1 MHSHSHPHNHASAE
15 SDIKKLRLAL
25 FVTGAIL
32 AVEAAGGFF
41 AHSLALLT
49 DAAHMFTDVGAAA
62 LGLWAAVLAQRSP
75 TQEKT
80 FGYGRATVL
89 AALTNAAALF
99 VIVVFI
105 VIEAISRLRDPHA
118 VDSGLMIGV
127 ALFALIVNL
136 LLSLFLARGDAQ
148 SINVKGVNAH
158 VLGDAAISAG
168 VVVAAA
174 IIYFTGFLAT
184 DPITSILASAAVAF
198 SAWGLV
204 RETLNILME
213 ATPEG
218 LSISEVE
225 QALRDVD
232 PIQNVHDL
240 HVWSLSDRRIAASLH
255 IQIGDRQLSEGPS
268 IVATV
273 KRLLHDKFN
282 VDHAT
287 VEVECDDC
295 EAAC

>member
-1 MHSHSHPHNHASAE
+1 MHSHSHSHGSGE
-15 SDIKKLRLAL
+15 SDIRKLRLAL

-32 AVEAAGGFF
+32 LAEAVGGFF

-49 DAAHMFTDVGAAA
+49 DAAHMLTDVGAAG

-75 TQEKT
+75 NPEKT

-99 VIVVFI
+99 AIIVFI
-105 VIEAISRLRDPHA
+105 VVEAFGRLRHPHD
-118 VDSGLMIGV
+118 VNSGLMIGV

-136 LLSLFLARGDAQ
+136 LLSSVLARGDAQ

-174 IIYFTGFLAT
+174 IIYFTGFLAV
-184 DPITSILASAAVAF
+184 DPIASIIASAAVAF
-198 SAWGLV
+198 SAWRLI

-213 ATPEG
+213 GVPEG
-218 LSISEVE
+218 LSIPDVE
-225 QALRDVD
+225 RTIREIE
-232 PIQNVHDL
+232 PIESVHDV
-240 HVWSLSDRRIAASLH
+240 HVWSLSDRRVAASLH
-255 IQIGDRQLSEGPS
+255 VQIRDRRLSESPA
-268 IVATV
+268 IVANV
-273 KRLLHDKFN
+273 KRVLHDKFN

-287 VEVECDDC
+287 VEVECEDC

>member
-1 MHSHSHPHNHASAE
+1 MYSHSHSHGSGD
-15 SDIKKLRLAL
+15 SDIRKLRLAL
-25 FVTGAIL
+25 FVTGTIL
-32 AVEAAGGFF
+32 LAEAVGGFF

-49 DAAHMFTDVGAAA
+49 DAAHMLTDVGAAG

-75 TQEKT
+75 NPEKT

-99 VIVVFI
+99 AIIVFI
-105 VIEAISRLRDPHA
+105 VVEAFGRLRHPHD
-118 VDSGLMIGV
+118 VNSGLMLGV

-136 LLSLFLARGDAQ
+136 LLSSVLARGDAQ

-174 IIYFTGFLAT
+174 IIYFTGFLAV
-184 DPITSILASAAVAF
+184 DPIASIVASAAVAF
-198 SAWGLV
+198 SAWRLI

-213 ATPEG
+213 GVPEG
-218 LSISEVE
+218 LSIPDVE
-225 QALRDVD
+225 RTIREIE
-232 PIQNVHDL
+232 PIESVHDL
-240 HVWSLSDRRIAASLH
+240 HVWSLSDRRVAASLH
-255 IQIGDRQLSEGPS
+255 VQIRDRRLSESPA
-268 IVATV
+268 IVANV
-273 KRLLHDKFN
+273 KRVLHDKFN

-287 VEVECDDC
+287 VEVECEDC

>member
-1 MHSHSHPHNHASAE
+1 MNSHSHSHGSGE
-15 SDIKKLRLAL
+15 SDIRKLRLAL

-32 AVEAAGGFF
+32 LAEAAGGFF

-49 DAAHMFTDVGAAA
+49 DAAHMLTDVGAAG
-62 LGLWAAVLAQRSP
+62 LGLWAAVLAQRAP
-75 TQEKT
+75 NPEKT

-99 VIVVFI
+99 AIIVFI
-105 VIEAISRLRDPHA
+105 VVEAFGRLRHPHD
-118 VDSGLMIGV
+118 VNSGLMLGV

-136 LLSLFLARGDAQ
+136 LLSSVLARGDAQ

-174 IIYFTGFLAT
+174 IIYFTGFLAV
-184 DPITSILASAAVAF
+184 DPIASIVASAAVAF
-198 SAWGLV
+198 SAWRLI

-213 ATPEG
+213 GVPEG
-218 LSISEVE
+218 LSIPDVE
-225 QALRDVD
+225 RTIREIE
-232 PIQNVHDL
+232 PIESVHDL
-240 HVWSLSDRRIAASLH
+240 HVWSLSDRRVAASLH
-255 IQIGDRQLSEGPS
+255 VQIRDRRLSESPA
-268 IVATV
+268 IVANV
-273 KRLLHDKFN
+273 KRVLHDKFN

-287 VEVECDDC
+287 VEVECEDC

>member
-1 MHSHSHPHNHASAE
+1 MHSHAHNHGSGE
-15 SDIKKLRLAL
+15 SDIRKLRLAIV
-25 FVTGAIL
+25 VTGAIL
-32 AVEAAGGFF
+32 LIEAAGGFF

-49 DAAHMFTDVGAAA
+49 DAAHMLTDVGASG
-62 LGLWAAVLAQRSP
+62 LGLWAAVLAQRSRNE
-75 TQEKT
+75 QKT
-80 FGYGRATVL
+80 FGFGRATVL

-105 VIEAISRLRDPHA
+105 VIEAIGRLRHPHD
-118 VDSGLMIGV
+118 VNSVFMLGV
-127 ALFALIVNL
+127 ALFALLVNL
-136 LLSLFLARGDAQ
+136 LLSSILTRGDTQ

-168 VVVAAA
+168 VVLAAG
-174 IIYFTGFLAT
+174 IIYFTNFWAA
-184 DPITSILASAAVAF
+184 DPIASILASAAVAF

-213 ATPEG
+213 AAPEG
-218 LSISEVE
+218 LNISEVE
-225 QALRDVD
+225 RTIRAID
-232 PIQNVHDL
+232 PIQGVHDL

-255 IQIGDRQLSEGPS
+255 VQVRDRRLSESPT
-268 IVATV
+268 IVAAV
-273 KRLLHDKFN
+273 KRVLHDNFN

-287 VEVECDDC
+287 VEVECEDC